1 MALYRSV
8 YYLFIIIKRTVIIY
22 TTFTL
27 VVLSYFQRQKAEST
41 FIFRIELHFILFA
54 QQFRI
59 LCLFRHFCGNFT

>member
-41 FIFRIELHFILFA
+41 FIIRIELHFTLFA

-59 LCLFRHFCGNFT
+59 LCLFRHFCSNFT